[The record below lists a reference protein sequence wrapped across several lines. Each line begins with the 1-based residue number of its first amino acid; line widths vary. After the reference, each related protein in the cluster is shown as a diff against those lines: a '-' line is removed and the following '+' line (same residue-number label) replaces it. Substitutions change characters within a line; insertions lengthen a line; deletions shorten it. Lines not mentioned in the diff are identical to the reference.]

1 MTFNVLTAEFL
12 HETNTFSVRKTGIP
26 AFEAGRFCVGN
37 DGLIGLE
44 GTNTGV
50 AGCLWL
56 AHDAR
61 GVSHCW
67 TFRPCD
73 T

>member
-44 GTNTGV
+44 AWPGVWNVPKPMAGT
-50 AGCLWL
+50 
-56 AHDAR
+56 
-61 GVSHCW
+61 
-67 TFRPCD
+67 
-73 T
+73 